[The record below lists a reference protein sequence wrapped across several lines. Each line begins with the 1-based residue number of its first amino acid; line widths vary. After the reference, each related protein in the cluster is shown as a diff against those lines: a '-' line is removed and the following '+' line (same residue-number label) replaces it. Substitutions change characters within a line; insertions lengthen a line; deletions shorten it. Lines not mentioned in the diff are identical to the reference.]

1 MKRARQIC
9 ASCGQPLPESKKAPA
24 PAEAGIADKVRQ
36 VREATERRNQEGST
50 GTRDAMEGGAL
61 AAQKK
66 RQG

>member
-1 MKRARQIC
+1 MKRARQTC
-9 ASCGQPLPESKKAPA
+9 ALCGQTIKGPKTEPDPEQ
-24 PAEAGIADKVRQ
+24 AGLADKVRQ

-61 AAQKK
+61 AAQRR